1 VFVTLEGVDGA
12 GKSTQARLLAEAL
25 GPETVL
31 LREPGGTVAGE
42 RLRELLKDA
51 SVELTPRAELML
63 FCAARAELVDQ
74 VIAPSLAAGRDVV
87 CDRFVDSTAAYQG
100 GARGIDPGLVAAL
113 NAAAVRGCMP
123 DRTVLLRLDTETA
136 VERARDRC
144 ESPISDRFE
153 AEGDRFQD
161 RIAAEFERIAAAE
174 QERFV
179 VVDAAGTV
187 EEVHSRVLAA
197 LGVERTAGSRQQAAG
212 SSERRGS

>member
-12 GKSTQARLLAEAL
+12 GKSTQARLLAGAL

-42 RLRELLKDA
+42 RLRDLLKDA

-74 VIAPSLAAGRDVV
+74 VIVPSLAAGRDVV

-100 GARGIDPGLVAAL
+100 GARGIDPGLVATL

-161 RIAAEFERIAAAE
+161 RIAAEFDRIAAAE
-174 QERFV
+174 PERFV
-179 VVDAAGTV
+179 VIDAVGSVD
-187 EEVHSRVLAA
+187 EVHERVFQA
-197 LGVERTAGSRQQAAG
+197 LGLPEDR
-212 SSERRGS
+212 

>member
-12 GKSTQARLLAEAL
+12 GKSTQARMLAEAL

-74 VIAPSLAAGRDVV
+74 VISPSLAAGRDVA

-100 GARGIDPGLVAAL
+100 GARGIDPGLVATL

-123 DRTVLLRLDTETA
+123 DRTILLRLDTETA
-136 VERARDRC
+136 VERARERC

-161 RIAAEFERIAAAE
+161 RIAAEFVRIAAAE
-174 QERFV
+174 PERFV
-179 VVDAAGTV
+179 VVDAAGSV
-187 EEVHSRVLAA
+187 DEVHARVLEA
-197 LGVERTAGSRQQAAG
+197 LGLERTAASRQTAD
-212 SSERRGS
+212 SSERRRP

>member
-12 GKSTQARLLAEAL
+12 GKSTQARMLAEAL

-74 VIAPSLAAGRDVV
+74 VISPSLAAGRDVV

-100 GARGIDPGLVAAL
+100 GARGID
-113 NAAAVRGCMP
+113 
-123 DRTVLLRLDTETA
+123 
-136 VERARDRC
+136 
-144 ESPISDRFE
+144 
-153 AEGDRFQD
+153 
-161 RIAAEFERIAAAE
+161 
-174 QERFV
+174 
-179 VVDAAGTV
+179 
-187 EEVHSRVLAA
+187 
-197 LGVERTAGSRQQAAG
+197 
-212 SSERRGS
+212 

>member
-1 VFVTLEGVDGA
+1 MFVTLEGVDGA

-51 SVELTPRAELML
+51 SVELTPWAELML

-74 VIAPSLAAGRDVV
+74 VISPSLAAGRDVV

-100 GARGIDPGLVAAL
+100 GARGIDPGLVATL

-123 DRTVLLRLDTETA
+123 DRTILLRLDTETA
-136 VERARDRC
+136 VERARERC

-161 RIAAEFERIAAAE
+161 RIAAEFDRIAAAE
-174 QERFV
+174 PERFV
-179 VVDAAGTV
+179 VVDAAGSV
-187 EEVHSRVLAA
+187 DEVHARVLEAVG
-197 LGVERTAGSRQQAAG
+197 LERTAASRQTADG
-212 SSERRGS
+212 SERRGP

>member
-12 GKSTQARLLAEAL
+12 GKSTQARMLAEAL

-74 VIAPSLAAGRDVV
+74 VISPSLAAGRDVV

-100 GARGIDPGLVAAL
+100 GARGIDPGLVATL

-123 DRTVLLRLDTETA
+123 DRTILLRLDTETA
-136 VERARDRC
+136 VERARERC

-161 RIAAEFERIAAAE
+161 RIAAEFDRIAAAE
-174 QERFV
+174 PERFV
-179 VVDAAGTV
+179 VVDAAGSV
-187 EEVHSRVLAA
+187 DEVHARVLEA
-197 LGVERTAGSRQQAAG
+197 LGLERTAASRQTAD
-212 SSERRGS
+212 SSERPRP

>member
-1 VFVTLEGVDGA
+1 MFVTLEGVDGA
-12 GKSTQARLLAEAL
+12 GKSTQARMLAEAL

-74 VIAPSLAAGRDVV
+74 VISPSLAAGRDVV

-100 GARGIDPGLVAAL
+100 GARGIDPGLVATL

-123 DRTVLLRLDTETA
+123 DRTILLRLDTETA
-136 VERARDRC
+136 VERARERC

-161 RIAAEFERIAAAE
+161 RIAAEFVRIAAAE
-174 QERFV
+174 PERFV
-179 VVDAAGTV
+179 VVDAAGSV
-187 EEVHSRVLAA
+187 DEVHVRVLEA
-197 LGVERTAGSRQQAAG
+197 LGLERTAASRQTAD
-212 SSERRGS
+212 SSERRRP

>member
-12 GKSTQARLLAEAL
+12 GKSTQARMLAEAL

-74 VIAPSLAAGRDVV
+74 VISPSLAAGRDVV

-100 GARGIDPGLVAAL
+100 GARGIDPGLVATL

-123 DRTVLLRLDTETA
+123 DRTILLRLDTETA
-136 VERARDRC
+136 VERARERC

-161 RIAAEFERIAAAE
+161 RIAAEFDRIAAAE
-174 QERFV
+174 PERFV
-179 VVDAAGTV
+179 VVDAAGSV
-187 EEVHSRVLAA
+187 DEVHARVLEA
-197 LGVERTAGSRQQAAG
+197 LGLERTAASRQTAD
-212 SSERRGS
+212 SSERRRP

>member
-42 RLRELLKDA
+42 RLRDLLKDA

-74 VIAPSLAAGRDVV
+74 VIVPSLAAGRDVV

-100 GARGIDPGLVAAL
+100 GARGIDPGLVATL

-144 ESPISDRFE
+144 ESPITDRFE

-161 RIAAEFERIAAAE
+161 RIAAEFDRIAAAE
-174 QERFV
+174 PERFV
-179 VVDAAGTV
+179 VIDAVGSVD
-187 EEVHSRVLAA
+187 EVHERVFQA
-197 LGVERTAGSRQQAAG
+197 LGLPEDR
-212 SSERRGS
+212 